1 MSGTPSFNHE
11 LAVRAWSL
19 MNSGTAQRIGFSEL
33 REKLRDQVLIQTFE
47 NQLKEVFHLT
57 ALGWTMADRTKIL
70 EKVKIRVFLSSFM
83 IAFHQD
89 QAFEEVRELENEL
102 IDAAKAMLSVFDKL
116 CDALRALP
124 DDGNPAVAVND
135 ALQFPV
141 LLHTYLKAF
150 YAWKR
155 SDEEKLAGRIKHAL
169 SALYQAE
176 AHLEESDPE
185 TPALRADFQGQQARL
200 RVKLLQIAGE
210 KALQEVDA
218 SRVQG
223 AGGSLPPGT
232 AVEGGGEGAYSALPK
247 RVTNEQLAHE
257 LLLDPAFT
265 LDENGGCGGG
275 NPVHSKIRLSFHVAF
290 WESLADDLRLSPPCY
305 ARVVKVLGEVRDGIA
320 DLAQGSAARR
330 GAASINDVLDMD
342 LIKQQIDR
350 GGFAWTSCVKLIQDV
365 ASILTQ
371 VEAAGAR
378 PAGAPAGHD
387 PAAKVRWEEVDHAM
401 QAAAAAP
408 AEQPG
413 AFCAALSYLLD
424 RVRAVRIDVANSRL
438 RLIAPVIKVEGV
450 EYLQEKFKEKF
461 PKDALE
467 LERTCEWLRAAVRE
481 EVAAERITVEDLAF
495 KNENKSAAFL
505 MVLHAAFA
513 TLVTGAT
520 APLEADCPETLLLAV
535 PRLGAFNAAFH
546 AGVRAAAVLVLVAQR
561 LKDAQEGNPAP
572 LLEKVAQRLLAAPA
586 GDANAAADAAVDAL
600 RECEA
605 MDEPKRAELRE
616 ALLQGIGSDRSVPRL
631 MEARLRN
638 ALRRPDAGAAD
649 IFRDVPATLAAYREL
664 QLPAA
669 ARPLAPYIRDV
680 VQGLRRVVHLS
691 KRVHAHRYN
700 AILEDIGENFIKG
713 VMDES
718 ANPSEGSETPSKR
731 QRKH

>member
-1 MSGTPSFNHE
+1 
-11 LAVRAWSL
+11 
-19 MNSGTAQRIGFSEL
+19 
-33 REKLRDQVLIQTFE
+33 
-47 NQLKEVFHLT
+47 
-57 ALGWTMADRTKIL
+57 
-70 EKVKIRVFLSSFM
+70 M
-83 IAFHQD
+83 IAFHE
-89 QAFEEVRELENEL
+89 ARVFEQVDNLEKDL
-102 IDAAKAMLSVFDKL
+102 IKAATAMLEVFDEL
-116 CDALRALP
+116 CGALRALP
-124 DDGNPAVAVND
+124 TGADPAAAVKA
-135 ALQFPV
+135 ALTFPK
-141 LLHTYLKAF
+141 LLHAYLNAF
-150 YAWKR
+150 NAWKR
-155 SDEEKLAGRIKHAL
+155 PDEAKLAGRIKHAL

-438 RLIAPVIKVEGV
+438 RLIAPVIKDHGI
-450 EYLQEKFKEKF
+450 EYESAHFWRKVRKG
-461 PKDALE
+461 ALS
-467 LERTCEWLRAAVRE
+467 LRRTRAWLRAAVRE
-481 EVAAERITVEDLAF
+481 EVAAKRIALEDLTS
-495 KNENKSAAFL
+495 KNQSKPAAFL
-505 MVLHAAFA
+505 AVLSAAA
-513 TLVTGAT
+513 AALVTGAA
-520 APLEADCPETLLLAV
+520 APRAADCPETLLLDVA
-535 PRLGAFNAAFH
+535 RLGALNAAFR
-546 AGVRAAAVLVLVAQR
+546 AGVRAAAVLVLIAQR
-561 LKDAQEGNPAP
+561 LKHAHERNPAP

-600 RECEA
+600 CECEA

-616 ALLQGIGSDRSVPRL
+616 ALLQGIGSDRPVPRL

-638 ALRRPDAGAAD
+638 ALRRPDAGGAD
-649 IFRDVPATLAAYREL
+649 IFRDVPATLAAYPEL
-664 QLPAA
+664 QLPPA

>member
-1 MSGTPSFNHE
+1 
-11 LAVRAWSL
+11 
-19 MNSGTAQRIGFSEL
+19 
-33 REKLRDQVLIQTFE
+33 
-47 NQLKEVFHLT
+47 
-57 ALGWTMADRTKIL
+57 
-70 EKVKIRVFLSSFM
+70 M
-83 IAFHQD
+83 IAFHE
-89 QAFEEVRELENEL
+89 ARVFEAVNRLEEELKK
-102 IDAAKAMLSVFDKL
+102 AALAMLEVFDEL
-116 CDALRALP
+116 CGALRALP
-124 DDGNPAVAVND
+124 PGADPAAAVKA
-135 ALQFPV
+135 ALTFPK
-141 LLHTYLKAF
+141 LLHAYLTAF
-150 YAWKR
+150 QAWKR
-155 SDEEKLAGRIKHAL
+155 PDEAKLTERIKHAL

-200 RVKLLQIAGE
+200 RAKLLQIAGE
-210 KALQEVDA
+210 KALQAVDA
-218 SRVQG
+218 ARAQQHG
-223 AGGSLPPGT
+223 AARPPAAGAAAQ

-438 RLIAPVIKVEGV
+438 RLLAPMIKVEGV

-467 LERTCEWLRAAVRE
+467 LERTCKWLRAAVRE

-616 ALLQGIGSDRSVPRL
+616 ALLQGIGSDRPVPRL

-638 ALRRPDAGAAD
+638 ALRRPDAGGAD
-649 IFRDVPATLAAYREL
+649 IFRDVPATLAAYPEL
-664 QLPAA
+664 QLPPA